1 MTQNNISVTE
11 STLFVNQ
18 NKKTLYFTAF
28 NTAVETFLTYSLGEH
43 ENKLPPERSYKICP
57 LVSYNLLIF
66 VVAVNNSSIS

>member
-1 MTQNNISVTE
+1 MTQNNISMAE

-43 ENKLPPERSYKICP
+43 DPKSVQAGRT
-57 LVSYNLLIF
+57 
-66 VVAVNNSSIS
+66 SSEM